1 MRILV
6 AEDHPMLGQDLKKG
20 LESCDY
26 AIDLVKSRE
35 ETLAQV
41 SKNEYSL
48 MILDIMLP
56 GLSVWDICH
65 QVREQHP
72 TTPILLLTTLNRE
85 NHQVMGLDLEADDY
99 LVKPF
104 AFCELE
110 VRVRTL
116 LKRDKAPLAPIR
128 RFMDITLDTRTREVR
143 RGQRTIILSDR
154 EYALLDFLMRYPRHV
169 LSRSMI
175 AEHVWDYGADH
186 LANVIDVYIRYLR
199 VKLCAEGESDVIHTI
214 HGAGYQLRESIIP

>member
-20 LESCDY
+20 LENCDY
-26 AIDLVKSRE
+26 AIDLVKSGE

-48 MILDIMLP
+48 IILDITLP

-65 QVREQHP
+65 QVHEQRP
-72 TTPILLLTTLNRE
+72 ATPILFLTTLNRE
-85 NHQVMGLDLEADDY
+85 NHQVMGLDLRADDY

-110 VRVRTL
+110 VRVRAL
-116 LKRDKAPLAPIR
+116 LKRDKAPMAPIL
-128 RFMDITLDTRTREVR
+128 RFMDITLDTQTREVR
-143 RGQRTIILSDR
+143 RGQRTILLSSK
-154 EYALLDFLMRYPRHV
+154 EYALLDFLMRSPRHV

-175 AEHVWDYGADH
+175 AEHVWDYSADH
-186 LANVIDVYIRYLR
+186 LVNVIDVYIRYLR
-199 VKLCAEGESDVIHTI
+199 TKLCAEGESDVIQTI
-214 HGAGYQLRESIIP
+214 HGTGYQLRESIT